1 MEEAVRMLI
10 GTYGPKDQDTIFE
23 LRIPEDP
30 ENATITPFW
39 RGTRNP
45 SYLAFSPDHR
55 VLYAVEEGT
64 SGKIHS
70 ILLKKDPVIL
80 TSQETCGA
88 DPCHILVDPQKR
100 LVFVSNYTSGS
111 LAAFPMRE
119 DEALLP
125 LNFLDQHTG
134 HGVNPKRQEGPH
146 VHCAFFDQQGNIL
159 SCDLGLDRIFAY
171 QTRED
176 RTILR
181 DSGLDVTLPAGSG
194 PRHLYVPH
202 RFTDLIYAVSE
213 LSGEVFVIRSGKILQ
228 ECSVRD
234 NSRDGNTTAA
244 VKADSRENHLY
255 VSNRGDD
262 TIAHFSIG
270 PDGLLS
276 LREIVPCGEK
286 APRDILVTDR
296 YLVAANQD
304 SSTITILLRSIDGAL
319 SDPVCTLSCP
329 HPSCLLPC

>member
-134 HGVNPKRQEGPH
+134 HGVNPNRQEGPH

-194 PRHLYVPH
+194 PD
-202 RFTDLIYAVSE
+202 T
-213 LSGEVFVIRSGKILQ
+213 
-228 ECSVRD
+228 CM
-234 NSRDGNTTAA
+234 SRT
-244 VKADSRENHLY
+244 
-255 VSNRGDD
+255 
-262 TIAHFSIG
+262 
-270 PDGLLS
+270 GL
-276 LREIVPCGEK
+276 R
-286 APRDILVTDR
+286 
-296 YLVAANQD
+296 
-304 SSTITILLRSIDGAL
+304 
-319 SDPVCTLSCP
+319 TLSMRFP
-329 HPSCLLPC
+329 NSPERS